1 MEEPTYH
8 LAGVMHTRDEL
19 PADFDGPLSVI
30 LLLLSKNKIEIQDVS
45 ITSILEQY
53 LAYLD
58 EMKRL
63 DMEIASE
70 FIAMASHLMLIKTKM
85 LLSAAEREEAM
96 SEMELLIR
104 SLEEKQR
111 AEAYEQI
118 RTAVAFLEPRSDIGN
133 GFFPHAPQPLRP
145 DATYRYRHEPQDL
158 LRAMAAMAER
168 SERRL
173 PPKLSNFQGIVGLE
187 PYPVTKK
194 AAQVLKQLLMRGV
207 EKFCALFR
215 GSRAAGLA
223 LAGFDGQKP
232 VLLMTGGSL
241 GAQSVNRCLREAL
254 PELLTRFDVLHL
266 CGKGNLDES
275 LMGMKG
281 YCQKEFLSDE
291 MPDALAVADVVLS
304 RAGSNTL
311 SELLAL
317 HKPMLLVPYPL
328 GASRGDQI
336 ENAKSYARQGL
347 ARVLMQ
353 EDMTARTLT
362 DALFKLLDERAELL
376 AALEAYP
383 VKDGTQAVLELI
395 EDARKK

>member
-1 MEEPTYH
+1 MRCSTQFSTEDFPTFDFP
-8 LAGVMHTRDEL
+8 AKAICGR
-19 PADFDGPLSVI
+19 PSCRNAPACAADFDGPLSVI

-215 GSRAAGLA
+215 GSRSRSEIVA
-223 LAGFDGQKP
+223 
-232 VLLMTGGSL
+232 T
-241 GAQSVNRCLREAL
+241 
-254 PELLTRFDVLHL
+254 
-266 CGKGNLDES
+266 
-275 LMGMKG
+275 
-281 YCQKEFLSDE
+281 FL
-291 MPDALAVADVVLS
+291 
-304 RAGSNTL
+304 
-311 SELLAL
+311 
-317 HKPMLLVPYPL
+317 
-328 GASRGDQI
+328 
-336 ENAKSYARQGL
+336 
-347 ARVLMQ
+347 
-353 EDMTARTLT
+353 
-362 DALFKLLDERAELL
+362 
-376 AALEAYP
+376 
-383 VKDGTQAVLELI
+383 AVLELCRVHSVRL
-395 EDARKK
+395 EDGDDDLNIRFCKMPEERVEHGTDGAGTDR